1 MPHFMID
8 YSGNLET
15 DVDIQE
21 LCEKLRETAAGLAC
35 FPMAGV
41 RVRATRVDYYAIAD
55 GNPDHGFIDISVRL
69 RAGRPDNVKHDAVSR
84 LFDAVQD
91 YLAPAF
97 EKRSIAVSMEMRDI
111 DPDLSPKSGT
121 IRKYLKDTE

>member
-1 MPHFMID
+1 
-8 YSGNLET
+8 
-15 DVDIQE
+15 
-21 LCEKLRETAAGLAC
+21 
-35 FPMAGV
+35 MAGV

-69 RAGRPDNVKHDAVSR
+69 RAGRPDDVKQDAVSR
-84 LFDAVQD
+84 LFDVVQD

>member
-21 LCEKLRETAAGLAC
+21 LCENLRETAAGLSC

-69 RAGRPDNVKHDAVSR
+69 RAGRPDDVKQDAVSR
-84 LFDAVQD
+84 LFDVVQD